1 MKYLRWAV
9 AFLQNDISNG
19 SKRKWSISL
28 YIHGDRV
35 QFTVLNY
42 WNGQDLVG
50 ILGGIDTP

>member
-42 WNGQDLVG
+42 WNDQDLVG